1 MVSELPEGA
10 TTLPDGFVLILVL
23 MEYGLGDAEAN
34 WREANRHVLILVLME
49 YGLGVVN
56 IRVETIWSLDLS

>member
-34 WREANRHVLILVLME
+34 
-49 YGLGVVN
+49 
-56 IRVETIWSLDLS
+56 